1 MDTQIL
7 MAVVIPVLMFVG
19 GIAAW
24 QSTKRHNEK
33 VESESAGWRDDSLD
47 DWRRERDEAAE
58 AERLRRAS
66 TNDTT
71 LSTGRAEE
79 QNEAKRNQRIGG

>member
-1 MDTQIL
+1 MNVQIL

-33 VESESAGWRDDSLD
+33 VEIEAAGWRDDSLD
-47 DWRRERDEAAE
+47 DWRRERDAAAE
-58 AERLRRAS
+58 AERLARA
-66 TNDTT
+66 TT
-71 LSTGRAEE
+71 GESETPSGRPEE
-79 QNEAKRNQRIGG
+79 QAEARRHQRIGG